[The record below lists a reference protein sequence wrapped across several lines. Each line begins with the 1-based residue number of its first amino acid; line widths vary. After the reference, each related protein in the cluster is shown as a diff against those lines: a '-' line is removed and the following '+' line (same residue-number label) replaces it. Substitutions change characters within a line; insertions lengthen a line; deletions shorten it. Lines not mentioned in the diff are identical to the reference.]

1 VINSRKS
8 LKPIKKS
15 KKLVEKCNELPILNV
30 KITSE
35 WEKAFEEIYR
45 GNREVVGYD
54 TFIGRIKVFTK
65 ELMEEIKNKNWI

>member
-1 VINSRKS
+1 MEKLGLRTLATRASIIKTFKKRYVINSRKS

-35 WEKAFEEIYR
+35 
-45 GNREVVGYD
+45 
-54 TFIGRIKVFTK
+54 
-65 ELMEEIKNKNWI
+65 